1 MSLNNAFERGKIAL
15 TNRLKY
21 SLVSNLFQKKDLRED
36 RRRVL
41 SDEAKRLFRAEPGLL
56 MAAENEFKSKLL
68 YNIFISI
75 RLQLCS
81 NPIINIYYGFLCLVD
96 LPPGARLD
104 DLVSLL
110 SLDAKNIDVEKLG
123 IDAIKE
129 QQQINLKFSSE
140 QVAIIPEDRAQ
151 RMLAGVSHIIAF
163 ECG

>member
-56 MAAENEFKSKLL
+56 TAAENEFKSKLL

-75 RLQLCS
+75 KLRLSS
-81 NPIINIYYGFLCLVD
+81 NPITNIY
-96 LPPGARLD
+96 
-104 DLVSLL
+104 
-110 SLDAKNIDVEKLG
+110 
-123 IDAIKE
+123 
-129 QQQINLKFSSE
+129 
-140 QVAIIPEDRAQ
+140 
-151 RMLAGVSHIIAF
+151 
-163 ECG
+163 